1 MEWVKTAMLDMENNI
16 SPKDL
21 DLIKIVDS
29 AQAAYDAIDDFYKS
43 HQLSPN
49 F

>member
-1 MEWVKTAMLDMENNI
+1 MLEMESNV

-21 DLIKIVDS
+21 DLIKIVDT
-29 AQAAYDAIDDFYKS
+29 AEEAYTAIEDFYKS
-43 HQLSPN
+43 HQLTPN

>member
-1 MEWVKTAMLDMENNI
+1 MLEMEGNI
-16 SPKDL
+16 SPKDM
-21 DLIKIVDS
+21 DLIKIVDT
-29 AQAAYDAIDDFYKS
+29 AQEAYDAIDEFYKS